1 MLDARLR
8 KNLDLPLLALTYLLA
23 AFGVVIL
30 YSVSRGDATPF
41 HIKQMAWIALGTV
54 GLIAA
59 ALVDYHRY
67 ARFVGLL
74 YLLNLVLL
82 ALVIL
87 PRIGQEANGA
97 ARWIRIGGFPFQPS
111 EFAKLAVILTLA
123 VFLSRRHETI
133 RQGKTLLLSFLYVAL
148 PVALIFKQ
156 PDLGT
161 ALVILAIW
169 FGMTYMAGARM
180 RHLALFVLAGI
191 LIGTGMWHSGR
202 FIKDY
207 QKNRLLA
214 FIHPDADP
222 KETGYHVVQARIAIG
237 SGGVWGKGLLHSTQV
252 RGGYIPERQTDFIF
266 TDIGEELG
274 FVGAVTLCLLYV
286 ALLLRAGR
294 ILLLAEEDLLG
305 RLIGAGIIAM
315 LAFHILVNIGM
326 NIGLMPVAGVP
337 LPLVSAG
344 GSNMIVTLICIGL
357 LQSIAFHR
365 HSFLF

>member
-1 MLDARLR
+1 MLDARFR

-30 YSVSRGDATPF
+30 YSVSRGAPTPF
-41 HIKQMAWIALGTV
+41 HIKQMVWILLGTA
-54 GLIAA
+54 GLIVA
-59 ALVDYHRY
+59 ALSDYHRY
-67 ARFVGLL
+67 TRFVGLL
-74 YLLNLVLL
+74 YLLNLILL
-82 ALVIL
+82 TLVIL

-123 VFLSRRHETI
+123 VFLSRRRQTI

-161 ALVILAIW
+161 AMVVVAIW
-169 FGMTYMAGARM
+169 FGMTYMAGARL

-191 LIGTGMWHSGR
+191 LIGAGMWHSGR
-202 FIKDY
+202 LIKDY
-207 QKNRLLA
+207 QKNRLIA
-214 FIHPDADP
+214 FVHPDADP
-222 KETGYHVVQARIAIG
+222 KESGYHVVQARIAIG
-237 SGGVWGKGLLHSTQV
+237 SGGMWGKGLLRSTQV
-252 RGGYIPERQTDFIF
+252 RGGYIPERQTDFVF

-274 FVGAVTLCLLYV
+274 FVGAGMLCLLYV

-305 RLIGAGIIAM
+305 RLIGAGVITM

-337 LPLVSAG
+337 LPLISAG
-344 GSNMIVTLICIGL
+344 GSNMILTFTSIGL
-357 LQSIAFHR
+357 LQSISCHR
-365 HSFLF
+365 HQLLF